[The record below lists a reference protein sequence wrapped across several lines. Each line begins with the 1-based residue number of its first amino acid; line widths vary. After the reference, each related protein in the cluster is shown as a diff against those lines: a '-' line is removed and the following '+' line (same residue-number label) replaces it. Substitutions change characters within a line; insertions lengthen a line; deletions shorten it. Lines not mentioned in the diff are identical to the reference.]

1 MTPAQLRSQAR
12 VLRNALAIEERE
24 HLSFEL
30 CKRLRKKLEEVSW
43 LKKILL
49 FYPLGSEVSLLPLA
63 EDLLKDGYEIY
74 FPVTLKEGI
83 RFYRVT
89 SLSDFVEG
97 RFHVM
102 EPVSRE
108 ECYENGNAVS
118 LTPGLAFTMKG
129 SRIGY
134 GGGYYDRFLKSHPW
148 VFSIGVCFD
157 QQLLPEIP
165 QEEWDVSMDAICTP
179 SQYQIVKEV

>member
-1 MTPAQLRSQAR
+1 
-12 VLRNALAIEERE
+12 
-24 HLSFEL
+24 
-30 CKRLRKKLEEVSW
+30 
-43 LKKILL
+43 
-49 FYPLGSEVSLLPLA
+49 
-63 EDLLKDGYEIY
+63 
-74 FPVTLKEGI
+74 
-83 RFYRVT
+83 
-89 SLSDFVEG
+89 
-97 RFHVM
+97 M